1 MLIRK
6 KLPLIMILL
15 VLIPMLLLFSIYYI
29 YISGEL
35 TRKNKD
41 EMDNSLN
48 MKKEYLDAFFAT
60 RLMEAKYLSERYD
73 IKYFLEVYQNNP
85 DPEHKEILA
94 LHQKLS
100 DYFEDLNKNSS
111 SIEDVFVL
119 SFDGTLIAGGN
130 PQSYWIN
137 LSEREYFQNAMQGD
151 VVISNLVSNKVD
163 GRSVVFVAAPV
174 FDITNQ
180 EIVGVIVNLIDMEE
194 TSKSISEMAKPGVG
208 EAYIVNETGDII
220 FHQNTSL
227 IGKRPENKNISDFMN
242 SKEFYL
248 SKGKMEIKN
257 GFENTYI
264 TFTSINQT
272 NWKIVLEQD
281 MNIILGS
288 AYQALIVMLL
298 VLVLTF
304 VVVVLISLEVSKRLT
319 KPLTELTQIA
329 TRTKKGDL
337 NLRFSYDKKNEYG
350 QLAESFNSMLDELH
364 ATEEELRVNNEELL
378 ESKQELEDVQ
388 IKYNQALE
396 SAKDIVWEWKID
408 TKELFVSEHW
418 NIMFSGE
425 PILNIVKRVPFEQ
438 LMTEESMEEFEG
450 CLNKLIKK
458 EETNIIFE
466 FPFYNQKDEVSWY
479 EIKAS
484 MMLDEQLDVI
494 KISGTLSDHSI
505 NKRHEERIWN
515 LAYMDSLT
523 CLPNRLSFRTDL
535 TMLIQEIVEN
545 GKNQELALFLMDM
558 DNFKTV
564 NDTFGHNVGDELLIE
579 ISSRFKMNQW
589 NAYHLSGDE
598 FAIILQ
604 GYDNL
609 TDLAVFSKKI
619 HDLFQEPFI
628 YNGKT
633 LIISFSIG
641 VSVYPA
647 DGNNSDKLIQNADTA
662 LYIAKEEGKSTTVI
676 FTQFMEEKL
685 LRKMEIE
692 TILREAMKESFLSM
706 YYQPQYS
713 PSESKLESFEALMR
727 LFLADGTSI
736 SPGEFIPVAEETGLI
751 VPMGEWAFRN
761 VLRQLKEWEKNGIPI
776 DTVSINVSGVQ
787 LKKDD
792 FATRFIGI
800 VQEEGVNPAKVELEI
815 TESTLMDSTKKNI
828 ETLQQLKTAG
838 FRIALDDF
846 GTGYSSF
853 QYLQTLPITTLKI
866 DKSFIDNIT
875 QNKKTESIV
884 RQIIEIGHEM
894 DLVVVAEGVESKE
907 QKDILNSLSCDLIQ
921 GYFYSKPLS
930 VKQIESLINNI

>member
-15 VLIPMLLLFSIYYI
+15 VLVPMLVLFTIYYI

-35 TRKNKD
+35 TQKNKE
-41 EMDNSLN
+41 EMDKVLN
-48 MKKEYLDAFFAT
+48 INKEYLDAFFAN
-60 RLMEAKYLSERYD
+60 RLMEVQYLSERND
-73 IKYFLEVYQNNP
+73 VKHILEAYQKNP
-85 DPEHKEILA
+85 DIENKEIQE
-94 LHQKLS
+94 LHRALS
-100 DYFEDLNKNSS
+100 DKFETIESNSNV
-111 SIEDVFVL
+111 IDVVFVL
-119 SFDGTLIAGGN
+119 SFDGILIASGDPN
-130 PQSYWIN
+130 SYWID
-137 LSEREYFQNAMQGD
+137 LSEREYFQTAMEGK
-151 VVISNLVSNKVD
+151 VVISNLLTDKVY
-163 GRSVVFVAAPV
+163 GRSVIFVAAPV
-174 FDITNQ
+174 YDEEQQNV
-180 EIVGVIVNLIDMEE
+180 VGVIVNLIDMKE
-194 TSKSISEMAKPGVG
+194 TSKIFSEIVEPGVG
-208 EAYIVNETGDII
+208 EAYIVNESGDIV
-220 FHQNTSL
+220 FHQNSEL
-227 IGKRPENKNISDFMN
+227 IGKSPENQYISEFMSSN
-242 SKEFYL
+242 EFQL
-248 SKGKMEIKN
+248 AQGKMEIRN

-264 TFTSINQT
+264 TFTSLNQT

-281 MNIILGS
+281 MNRILEP
-288 AYQALIVMLL
+288 AYQALNVMLI
-298 VLVLTF
+298 
-304 VVVVLISLEVSKRLT
+304 VLISAFIIVGMISLEISKRLI

-364 ATEEELRVNNEELL
+364 ATEEELRVNNEDLM
-378 ESKQELEDVQ
+378 ESKQELEEVQ

-408 TKELFVSEHW
+408 TNELFVSEHW
-418 NIMFSGE
+418 NIMFSGQ
-425 PILNIVKRVPFEQ
+425 PILKRVKRVPFEQ
-438 LMTEESMEEFEG
+438 LLKEKSMEEFEQ
-450 CLNKLIKK
+450 CLKKLIMK
-458 EETNIIFE
+458 EEKNIIFE
-466 FPFYNQKDEVSWY
+466 FPFHNQKDELFWY

-484 MMLDEQLDVI
+484 IMLDEQLDVI
-494 KISGTLSDHSI
+494 KISGTLSDHTI
-505 NKRHEERIWN
+505 NKQHEERIWN
-515 LAYMDSLT
+515 LAYIDSLT

-535 TMLIQEIVEN
+535 TTLIQEIIDEE
-545 GKNQELALFLMDM
+545 KDQELALFLMDM

-564 NDTFGHNVGDELLIE
+564 NDTFGHSVGDELLIE
-579 ISSRFKMNQW
+579 VSNRFKKNQW

-604 GYDNL
+604 CYDKF
-609 TDLAVFSKKI
+609 TELAAFSKKI
-619 HDLFQEPFI
+619 HNLFQEPFI

-692 TILREAMKESFLSM
+692 TILRKAMKELSLSM

-736 SPGEFIPVAEETGLI
+736 SPCEFIPVAEETGLI

-761 VLRQLKEWEKNGIPI
+761 VLRQLIEWEKKGIPI
-776 DTVSINVSGVQ
+776 ETVSINVSGVQ
-787 LKKDD
+787 LRKED
-792 FATRFIGI
+792 FANRFIEI
-800 VQEEGVNPAKVELEI
+800 VHEEGVNPGKIELEI

-828 ETLQQLKTAG
+828 QMLQQLKTAG

-866 DKSFIDNIT
+866 DKTFIDNIT

-894 DLVVVAEGVESKE
+894 DLIVVAEGVESKE

-930 VKQIESLINNI
+930 VMQTETLLNHI